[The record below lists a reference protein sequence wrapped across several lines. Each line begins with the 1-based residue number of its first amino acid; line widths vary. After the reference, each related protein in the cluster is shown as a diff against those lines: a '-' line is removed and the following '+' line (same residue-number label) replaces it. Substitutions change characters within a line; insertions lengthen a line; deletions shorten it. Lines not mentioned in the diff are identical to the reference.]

1 MNPKKI
7 LKYILIGFGW
17 IFVALGII
25 GIFVPLMP
33 TTVFFILAA
42 ASFARSSDRFYSW
55 LINHPRFGK
64 FIKDYREKRGM
75 PLKSKIIAV
84 GMLYLTI
91 GSSAYFFT
99 DSLWIRLLL
108 ISIAIGVSTYILSLK
123 TIRDE
128 RDVVGETE

>member
-7 LKYILIGFGW
+7 YKYILIGFGW

-42 ASFARSSDRFYSW
+42 GSFARSSDRFYSW

-99 DSLWIRLLL
+99 DSLWVRLLL
-108 ISIAIGVSTYILSLK
+108 ISIALGVSTYIVSLK

-128 RDVVGETE
+128 RDVVGETD

>member
-1 MNPKKI
+1 
-7 LKYILIGFGW
+7 
-17 IFVALGII
+17 
-25 GIFVPLMP
+25 MP

-42 ASFARSSDRFYSW
+42 ASFARSSERFYFW

-75 PLKSKIIAV
+75 PLKSKIIAI

-99 DSLWIRLLL
+99 DSLWVRLIL
-108 ISIAIGVSTYILSLK
+108 ISIAIGVSAYILSLK
-123 TIRDE
+123 TIRDGSE
-128 RDVVGETE
+128 VIGETD

>member
-99 DSLWIRLLL
+99 DSLWVRLLL

>member
-99 DSLWIRLLL
+99 DSLWVRLLL

-128 RDVVGETE
+128 RDVVGETD